1 MNFSLKTSLLRQKLV
16 PKMTSSKIAILD
28 VGHGNCAVVIDRG
41 GTSIIDAGL
50 GGTLLDFLHEN
61 KVNQV
66 EYVLI
71 SHADTDHIGGLIG
84 LLAADDISVREV
96 YLNPDPVRTS
106 KIWEDLKSV
115 LKEAR
120 SKRGTVVK
128 NGLSTTIPG
137 EMNTGDILIRVMAPA
152 PELALSGIGGT
163 LATGARVSAH
173 TLNAV
178 ILVLYEGTGIALF
191 PGDLDETGLDELRAE
206 QRDMRAKVLVFPH
219 HGGLPGKD
227 PSAFARLLCELV
239 KPETVV
245 FSIGRGRH
253 QTPRP
258 EVVSAIRSASPGTHI
273 ACTQLSDRCAATL
286 PTPIPSH
293 LSSEVALGREKN
305 QCCAG
310 TLVIHPLPS
319 RPTRVDHAA
328 FITIAA
334 PTAVCKEEVGD
345 SSRGRS
351 AKR

>member
-1 MNFSLKTSLLRQKLV
+1 
-16 PKMTSSKIAILD
+16 MTSSKIAILD

-41 GTSIIDAGL
+41 ATSIIDAGL
-50 GGTLLDFLHEN
+50 GGTLLDFLHDN
-61 KVNQV
+61 KVRRV

-120 SKRGTVVK
+120 TKRGTVVK

-137 EMNTGDILIRVMAPA
+137 ELNTGEILIRLIAPA
-152 PELALSGIGGT
+152 PEFALSGIGGT

-178 ILVLYEGTGIALF
+178 ILVIYEGTGIALF
-191 PGDLDETGLDELRAE
+191 PGDLDESGLEELRAE
-206 QRDMRAKVLVFPH
+206 RRDMRAKVLVFPH

-258 EVVSAIRSASPGTHI
+258 EVVSAIRSESPSTHI

-286 PTPIPSH
+286 PTSIPSH
-293 LSSEVALGREKN
+293 LSSEVALGRERN

-310 TLVIHPLPS
+310 TLVIHPVPF
-319 RPTRVDHAA
+319 RPTQVDHAA

-334 PTAVCKEEVGD
+334 PTAVCKEAVGD
-345 SSRGRS
+345 SLRGRLP
-351 AKR
+351 KRQGADGLVV